1 MYNLI
6 ESDWKTFRR
15 LTPEWRERYI
25 KRINKKLLKTLSNP
39 KETQTETFWDTK
51 EKADKTAKILR
62 DCLDGHSRS
71 RMTRY
76 FFTMLNHNMITLD
89 DLTDF
94 SEELQEHM
102 EEFTKQF

>member
-15 LTPEWRERYI
+15 IVHEWRERYI
-25 KRINKKLLKTLSNP
+25 TRINKKLVHILSHP

-51 EKADKTAKILR
+51 KKTDKSAKILR

-76 FFTMLNHNMITLD
+76 IIVMINYGMITLD
-89 DLTDF
+89 DLNEF
-94 SEELQEHM
+94 STELQEHM
-102 EEFTKQF
+102 EEFSKQF